1 MGYSSIYV
9 EHLRH
14 YDIANTNL
22 ITIEYE
28 PCVTPYI
35 GDELIEMCMRKDIPN
50 FPVIFDRAKSCLSQ
64 YRNFMLKTS
73 IFTERGLDN
82 FLMTGRI
89 TEIPEIAYNPIP
101 PKYRIKILNEL
112 CKSAINLKQS
122 SLHLIYR
129 RIFVI
134 AEPVRLTTFS
144 FFCPMK
150 KTATLFL
157 NLMNV
162 DLQNPF
168 MILQRALLI
177 PKLFIQTKKQ

>member
-1 MGYSSIYV
+1 
-9 EHLRH
+9 
-14 YDIANTNL
+14 
-22 ITIEYE
+22 
-28 PCVTPYI
+28 
-35 GDELIEMCMRKDIPN
+35 
-50 FPVIFDRAKSCLSQ
+50 
-64 YRNFMLKTS
+64 MLKTS

-122 SLHLIYR
+122 SLHLIREDKLHLPKNLRYCGTGQ
-129 RIFVI
+129 IND
-134 AEPVRLTTFS
+134 
-144 FFCPMK
+144 FFLLLSDE